1 MQSIAKQVTLALTAT
16 HKTVKSRGYLAVTLA
31 WVQKAGINGV
41 RDKVLVWLELRNTQH
56 DLWYIPS
63 QNTSGKK
70 TKKNIIKL
78 SKCSQPLDGELWL
91 TNCLLEAKLYPQCLL
106 PRLRELREEKGFAL
120 HLCQQCSC
128 F

>member
-70 TKKNIIKL
+70 QKKTLL
-78 SKCSQPLDGELWL
+78 SCLNAVSHWTVSFGLPVVYWKQNFILSVCYLD
-91 TNCLLEAKLYPQCLL
+91 
-106 PRLRELREEKGFAL
+106 
-120 HLCQQCSC
+120 
-128 F
+128 